1 MSVAQAI
8 YEPEEKS
15 QARSFL
21 RQKFLEKESHHTEN
35 AEYQADHGSS
45 QGFNYVEVKEAWN
58 VLCEEISGILERRGI
73 SVDEDYISDYLS
85 AYANAREDAE
95 EHNKAAQANADKE
108 EFNLHLSKLSE
119 LQAALILLRIKH
131 HYSFAKIGDLL
142 GYSDQQADNF
152 YQIAKGAFD
161 SDDIQS
167 MFFISHAISF
177 GTPEADLT
185 GILLKNARNQ
195 KSRAGR
201 PTKIQARKN
210 KMQNLAARVSKGDLL
225 DLGLGV

>member
-1 MSVAQAI
+1 MSII

-35 AEYQADHGSS
+35 AEYQADHESA
-45 QGFNYVEVKEAWN
+45 QGFEYVEVNEAWN

-85 AYANAREDAE
+85 VYANAKEDAE
-95 EHNKAAQANADKE
+95 YSKKAEQAKADE
-108 EFNLHLSKLSE
+108 DEFNLHLAKLTE
-119 LQAALILLRIKH
+119 LQAALILLHIKY

-152 YQIAKGAFD
+152 YQIAKDAFD
-161 SDDIQS
+161 SDDIQC
-167 MFFISHAISF
+167 MFFISHAISLE
-177 GTPEADLT
+177 TQEADLT
-185 GILLKNARNQ
+185 GILIKNACSK
-195 KSRAGR
+195 KSNAGR
-201 PTKIQARKN
+201 PTKSQVRKN

-225 DLGLGV
+225 ELGV